1 MKKDVYFIINLTSEE
16 MMVHSFV
23 ESV

>member
-1 MKKDVYFIINLTSEE
+1 MKKEVYFIINLTSEE